1 MRSSVTNG
9 SVEQIALPSRSLQ
22 LLDCI
27 QQLRKF
33 FASHVIPITMVAIII
48 EPFRKIGVDKGEW
61 QFDLNGGA
69 GELDG
74 GIRKLGVGK
83 RDSSI
88 RKLDCGIGKLADGFN
103 FLQNAG
109 SSLNGAFD
117 AFYEVFVGSVDFAI
131 WEPSSLAH
139 SGGEFRQWIFLTI
152 SFRRDG
158 RLRCV
163 CFVLCN
169 IVGLLSVC

>member
-1 MRSSVTNG
+1 M
-9 SVEQIALPSRSLQ
+9 I
-22 LLDCI
+22 
-27 QQLRKF
+27 
-33 FASHVIPITMVAIII
+33 AIII
-48 EPFRKIGVDKGEW
+48 EPFRKIRADKGEW

-109 SSLNGAFD
+109 SSLNGTFD
-117 AFYEVFVGSVDFAI
+117 AFHEIVVGSVDFA
-131 WEPSSLAH
+131 
-139 SGGEFRQWIFLTI
+139 
-152 SFRRDG
+152 
-158 RLRCV
+158 V
-163 CFVLCN
+163 
-169 IVGLLSVC
+169 